1 MKDALSNVYIVYK
14 VILYL
19 WSFKTYEVMVLER
32 FYQVRLD
39 FWASIGGNI
48 AFYPAEDLYTS
59 RKCPKIMLI
68 HLP

>member
-1 MKDALSNVYIVYK
+1 
-14 VILYL
+14 
-19 WSFKTYEVMVLER
+19 MVLER